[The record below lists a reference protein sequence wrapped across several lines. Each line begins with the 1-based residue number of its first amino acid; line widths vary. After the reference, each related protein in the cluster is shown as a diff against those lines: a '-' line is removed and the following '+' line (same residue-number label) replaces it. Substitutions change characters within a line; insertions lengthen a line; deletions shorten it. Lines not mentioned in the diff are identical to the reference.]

1 MGSVWGYALLNAFG
15 VFISSIAQVMLKKSA
30 QTEHDSALGEYLNVR
45 VIVAYAIFFSATFLS
60 VLSYKGIPLS
70 MGPILDA
77 TGYLY
82 VTLFGVT
89 IFHEKMTRRRFIALG
104 LIICG
109 IMVYTIGL

>member
-1 MGSVWGYALLNAFG
+1 
-15 VFISSIAQVMLKKSA
+15 
-30 QTEHDSALGEYLNVR
+30 
-45 VIVAYAIFFSATFLS
+45 
-60 VLSYKGIPLS
+60 